1 MNKIGKISQKF
12 KPLVLFTVWTFLAGE
27 VAAQEEFEFV
37 DLGVEFTNAPATVKI
52 NGSFWSHCKNLPRCK
67 LSNIPSSEIIS
78 VSVFLRDPNGII
90 LDSHQQSWDGF
101 SQGENGSIA
110 EQGKQQMLFQI
121 PWSQSKIGT
130 AMLNG
135 QFLLN

>member
-1 MNKIGKISQKF
+1 M
-12 KPLVLFTVWTFLAGE
+12 VLFTVLTFLAGE

-52 NGSFWSHCKNLPRCK
+52 NGVFGLTARIFLDANS
-67 LSNIPSSEIIS
+67 SNIPSSEIIS

-101 SQGENGSIA
+101 SQGEMVQLLSKETADAISNSLVSIKKL
-110 EQGKQQMLFQI
+110 EQRC
-121 PWSQSKIGT
+121 
-130 AMLNG
+130 
-135 QFLLN
+135 